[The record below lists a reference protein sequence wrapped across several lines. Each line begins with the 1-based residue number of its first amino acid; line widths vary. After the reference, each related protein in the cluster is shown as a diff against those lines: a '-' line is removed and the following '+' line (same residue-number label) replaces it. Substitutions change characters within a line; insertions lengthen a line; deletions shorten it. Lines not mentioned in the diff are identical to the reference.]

1 MRRVIKWGFLMGFG
15 ALLASAF
22 PDIKR
27 YIKLRNM

>member
-1 MRRVIKWGFLMGFG
+1 MRRVFRWSVLMGFG

>member
-1 MRRVIKWGFLMGFG
+1 MRHVIRWGVLMGFG

-22 PDIKR
+22 PEIKR